1 MQAPRRYIGL
11 RGKFIGLIT
20 GIVVISLIGS
30 FYLHSQISQSIVEAR
45 LQDEARILAQELA
58 AGIGSRRELEDPVTL
73 HREIKQ
79 LIEIRK
85 SLEQIDIFALT
96 PDRELKLV
104 ASSER
109 QAPWLRNP
117 EAQKASIARG
127 VITQVLRSSHNER
140 FWEVTAPIHLEEE
153 IIGSLSIK
161 VSLKEADQ
169 VAAQERQYAVV
180 TTVLTVLI
188 MSIVLALFVQRV
200 IYRPLQSLVGA
211 MAGATAGDLTV
222 EVQTPGQDELSQLG
236 RHFNR
241 MLKTI
246 RDSTEERAA
255 LLVQLSQFNQE
266 LQRRVGVAT
275 QALAQRNEELMKANE
290 ALFEAQRRLTHWDR
304 LSGMVHVVATVAHE
318 IGNPLNS
325 VAGHIRLLR
334 EDDTVRPE
342 AQHRL
347 KIVEGQLDR
356 VAETLRTML
365 ISMRQ
370 PEPQLAPLHLNTLLV
385 EILSLMEPGLS
396 SRHVRLV
403 TQFQPDLP
411 VIQADASQLQQV
423 LLNLVTNALDAMPH
437 GGELRIMT
445 TVQGAVDEV
454 QDGEGG
460 RAWGTPQSPA
470 HEVVVVQIC
479 DTGVGIPAD
488 LLPKIFDPFFTTK
501 AVGAGTGIGLAV
513 CQQILRMHHGTIE
526 VVSQPQQG
534 STFRLTLPVQRGK
547 E

>member
-109 QAPWLRNP
+109 QAPWSRNP

-153 IIGSLSIK
+153 IIGSLTIK

-200 IYRPLQSLVGA
+200 IYRPLRSLVGA

-236 RHFNR
+236 QHFNR

-437 GGELRIMT
+437 GGALRIMT
-445 TVQGAVDEV
+445 TVQGAVDEA

-460 RAWGTPQSPA
+460 RAWGTPQSPV